1 MSSHCQVQT
10 KKGAGIRRI
19 PTQERS
25 RKRVSAILDAAACV
39 FAEIG
44 FEAATTE
51 AIAER
56 AKTSIG
62 SLYQFFPNK
71 LVLFEAVAARFIERS
86 RVVVDEI
93 MAGEGEGASWID
105 ILDTAIDRFGA
116 LRDDVDFRAVL
127 VNFQLYG
134 VYQHVDRAFHAHAIE
149 RVAALVRRFAPK
161 LPAQQCKLVATL
173 TVETLSALLL
183 HSTREEPVFA
193 KKLLEET
200 KTLLTRYLGPYV
212 GAAS

>member
-1 MSSHCQVQT
+1 V
-10 KKGAGIRRI
+10 

-25 RKRVSAILDAAACV
+25 RKRVEAILDAAASV

-51 AIAER
+51 AIALR

-71 LVLFEAVAARFIERS
+71 LVLFEAVAARSIDRS
-86 RVVVDEI
+86 RAVVDELL
-93 MAGEGEGASWID
+93 AEGGMDRSWSD
-105 ILDTAIDRFGA
+105 LLDAAVDRFGA
-116 LRDDVDFRAVL
+116 QRDDVGFRALL

-134 VYQHVDRAFHAHAIE
+134 VYAQADRALHDHTTD
-149 RVAALVRRFAPK
+149 RVGALVRRYAPDLTASQRK
-161 LPAQQCKLVATL
+161 VIATV

-183 HSTREEPVFA
+183 HSTREGPAFA

-200 KTLLTRYLGPYV
+200 KTLLSRYLAPYT
-212 GAAS
+212 SSKP

>member
-1 MSSHCQVQT
+1 VPT

-25 RKRVSAILDAAACV
+25 RKRVEAILDAAAGV

-56 AKTSIG
+56 AQTSIG

-93 MAGEGEGASWID
+93 LGEEEASWVD
-105 ILDTAIDRFGA
+105 VLDMAIDRFGA
-116 LRDDVDFRAVL
+116 LRDDVGFRAVL

-149 RVAALVRRFAPK
+149 RVGTLVRRYAPTLAAPQRK
-161 LPAQQCKLVATL
+161 VVATL

-183 HSTREEPVFA
+183 HSTREEPAFA

-200 KTLLTRYLGPYV
+200 KTLLTRYLAPYV
-212 GAAS
+212 GATI